1 MMAKIAQTT
10 TMRNTADILNMFF
23 DSGISV
29 DSVMKA
35 VHQLGPKVR
44 QKKITNETQSEK
56 RRIPYNLVIEGDA
69 VAIKI

>member
-29 DSVMKA
+29 DSVMQA
-35 VHQLGPKVR
+35 VHQLGPKVS
-44 QKKITNETQSEK
+44 QKTISNENQEVNRK
-56 RRIPYNLVIEGDA
+56 VP
-69 VAIKI
+69 